1 MESSVVLFNP
11 RIHLFACTHPS
22 VSNSLDCN
30 DWLAYKHQST
40 SLCPNTW
47 FFAVYKHQFPLCVS
61 NMFGLW
67 LLVCVHAP
75 VSSLSVKHAW
85 MVIPGSSTS
94 ISLLPCVSN
103 TFVQTRLEYGSLS
116 VYTHQIPVLCPNTF
130 CLWLLASV
138 ISPLFQTRLFAV
150 AFLSQNG
157 YG

>member
-94 ISLLPCVSN
+94 ISLLPVFPTRLFKHGWSMVLCLCTHIRFQSC
-103 TFVQTRLEYGSLS
+103 VQTRFVCGCSHLS
-116 VYTHQIPVLCPNTF
+116 SALYFKHV
-130 CLWLLASV
+130 CLLL
-138 ISPLFQTRLFAV
+138 LF
-150 AFLSQNG
+150 
-157 YG
+157 